1 MELRV
6 GNRYRLGRK
15 IGSGSFGDI
24 YLGTNISTGEE
35 VAIKLEC
42 IKTKHPQLHI
52 ESKFYKMTQ
61 GGIGIPTIKWCGSE
75 GDYNVMVMELLG
87 PSLEDL
93 FNFCS
98 RRFSLKTVLLLADQM
113 ISRIDYIHSR
123 NFIHRDIKPD
133 NFLMGLGKKGNLV
146 YIIDF
151 GLAKKYKDAKSSM
164 HIPYRENKN
173 LTGTARYASINTHL
187 GIEQSRRDD
196 LESLGYVL
204 MYFNLGTLPW
214 QGLKAA
220 NKRQKYERISEKK
233 LSTPIEVLC
242 KDFPVEF
249 PTYLTYCRRLDFI
262 QRPDYSYLRKLFR
275 TLFHSQGFTY
285 DYVFDWNML
294 KFGGPRSNT
303 NQDAQ
308 QPQPPLPQEGV
319 DGTNRRNN
327 IPMLQHQNPDEPIA
341 SNSRNQ
347 YENERRASVRIRG
360 QTVDTRNINK

>member
-1 MELRV
+1 V
-6 GNRYRLGRK
+6 K
-15 IGSGSFGDI
+15 IPLFDHFLGDI
-24 YLGTNISTGEE
+24 I
-35 VAIKLEC
+35 A
-42 IKTKHPQLHI
+42 
-52 ESKFYKMTQ
+52 
-61 GGIGIPTIKWCGSE
+61 

-151 GLAKKYKDAKSSM
+151 GLAKKYKDAKSCM

-242 KDFPVEF
+242 KDFPAEF

-294 KFGGPRSNT
+294 KFGGPRSNVN
-303 NQDAQ
+303 NQEQQHDATADRRLASMVQ
-308 QPQPPLPQEGV
+308 Q
-319 DGTNRRNN
+319 
-327 IPMLQHQNPDEPIA
+327 QNAGGADEPMA

-347 YENERRASVRIRG
+347 YDNNERRSSVRIRG
-360 QTVDTRNINK
+360 QNLETRNMSK

>member
-1 MELRV
+1 MLNTKMELRV
-6 GNRYRLGRK
+6 GNKYRLGRK

-24 YLGTNISTGEE
+24 YLGTNIVTKEE

-42 IKTKHPQLHI
+42 IKTRHPQLHI
-52 ESKFYKMTQ
+52 ESKFYKLMQ
-61 GGIGIPTIKWCGSE
+61 GGVGIPAIKWCGSE

-98 RRFSLKTVLLLADQM
+98 RRFSLKTVLLLADQL
-113 ISRIDYIHSR
+113 ITRIEDIHYR

-151 GLAKKYKDAKSSM
+151 GLAKKYKDARTLQ

-204 MYFNLGTLPW
+204 MYFNRGSLPW

-220 NKRQKYERISEKK
+220 TKRQKYERISEKK
-233 LSTPIEVLC
+233 LSTPFDELC
-242 KDFPVEF
+242 KNHPIEF
-249 PTYLTYCRRLDFI
+249 QLYLKYCRRLRFEE
-262 QRPDYSYLRKLFR
+262 RPDYSHLRQLFR
-275 TLFHSQGFTY
+275 TLFHRQGFTY

-294 KFGGPRSNT
+294 KFGGQRGNYQSGGTDRTLRRHEQNQEQENT
-303 NQDAQ
+303 AGAAG
-308 QPQPPLPQEGV
+308 QPS
-319 DGTNRRNN
+319 T
-327 IPMLQHQNPDEPIA
+327 
-341 SNSRNQ
+341 
-347 YENERRASVRIRG
+347 
-360 QTVDTRNINK
+360 TVAAISEWR